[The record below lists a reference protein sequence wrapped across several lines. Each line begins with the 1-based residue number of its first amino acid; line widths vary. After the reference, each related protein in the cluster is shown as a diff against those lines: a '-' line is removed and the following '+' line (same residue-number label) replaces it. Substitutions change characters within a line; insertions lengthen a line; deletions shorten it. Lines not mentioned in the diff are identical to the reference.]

1 MNPKSLDLVWRSF
14 EEKADAQRK
23 KRPAP
28 VPAVVFSGAH
38 DIHTPRV
45 LCKEIL
51 DNLELSNKSILVL
64 FNIEFVLGLIGDF
77 GVEASNITLYS
88 DHPTKTRYA
97 TIMGVNIVTEL
108 EPSMKFDVIVGNPP
122 YQSGNGE
129 KGGRHSLWRTLVKKS
144 FSLVEKNGFVGFV
157 CPGFP
162 FRANDL
168 SKCFFDNTPIV
179 LVNDAT
185 KYFPGVGSEIKYWIV
200 QQGKHNLPFIV
211 DGIHWVNGL
220 NDDPTVNPMVIAIRK
235 KLANLPLFECK
246 HDTGYSSTQYKNDNT
261 DYFDAPTGTSVYP
274 IRHASTVKIC
284 YVSKPTECHYKNKVM
299 MTFSG
304 YPDYEYFDGTTS
316 PISSCYQMSGYIEVA
331 NQIEGQRLIALYKTK
346 LYTFLS
352 RLDGAGIKGINSYSL
367 PKVDLSK
374 EWDDEKLYKQFNLT
388 QEEIDYIEA
397 NAK

>member
-1 MNPKSLDLVWRSF
+1 
-14 EEKADAQRK
+14 
-23 KRPAP
+23 
-28 VPAVVFSGAH
+28 
-38 DIHTPRV
+38 
-45 LCKEIL
+45 
-51 DNLELSNKSILVL
+51 
-64 FNIEFVLGLIGDF
+64 
-77 GVEASNITLYS
+77 
-88 DHPTKTRYA
+88 
-97 TIMGVNIVTEL
+97 
-108 EPSMKFDVIVGNPP
+108 MKFDVIVGNPP